1 MLQIVPRP
9 SFLTRWN
16 HFTIRKQ
23 IHFDQLEKMN
33 FSHLIGHLE
42 FVFRLVKK
50 KSLIGAEEP

>member
-42 FVFRLVKK
+42 FVFRLV
-50 KSLIGAEEP
+50 